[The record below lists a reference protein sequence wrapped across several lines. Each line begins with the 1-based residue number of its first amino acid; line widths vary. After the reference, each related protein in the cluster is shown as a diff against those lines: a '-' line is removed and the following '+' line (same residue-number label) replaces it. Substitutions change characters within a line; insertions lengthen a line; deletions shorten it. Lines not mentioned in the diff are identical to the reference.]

1 MLLRATFHIN
11 LLVVFYYTYT
21 PILRRNT
28 TSKTIPSMFLALL
41 LLLLIYLLPWLI
53 LILALRY
60 RNYRHPQKNKHL
72 LGYFIKAFLANA
84 ALTAMMLIIAESA
97 SKSDGGGILILLM
110 IPFLVEIISIVGSIL
125 AYTKI
130 KEWYTIEPPD
140 KKSTIHDDILDA

>member
-1 MLLRATFHIN
+1 
-11 LLVVFYYTYT
+11 
-21 PILRRNT
+21 
-28 TSKTIPSMFLALL
+28 MFLALL

-53 LILALRY
+53 LAVRY
-60 RNYRHPQKNKHL
+60 KNYRHPQKNKHL

-97 SKSDGGGILILLM
+97 SKSNGGILILLA

-140 KKSTIHDDILDA
+140 KKSNIHDDILDN